1 MISVMDDVDLGW
13 IWVMWWPKVCMV
25 WRKGFWT
32 WENVSYMILEEGLA
46 TVYTS
51 MGAVYGEEG
60 KEAFD
65 VREQEAR
72 RRKVGMWSQKKSSF
86 VSPKDYKRALRSND

>member
-1 MISVMDDVDLGW
+1 MVGVG
-13 IWVMWWPKVCMV
+13 VNGEKVCMV

-32 WENVSYMILEEGLA
+32 WENVSYKILDEGLA